1 MKLEYYLIPEQR
13 VCRRCLTYYVD
24 QWLEEDGGTRDVD
37 ALAQQI
43 LDLFD
48 ARREESKLAHPS
60 G

>member
-13 VCRRCLTYYVD
+13 VCRRCLTYYVG

-48 ARREESKLAHPS
+48 AQAEEPKPAPP
-60 G
+60 GG